1 MNIESKLHPAEF
13 KKFCRKELSG
23 DMNALE
29 KERMKYIA
37 GSVICAV
44 ISIIMFIISG
54 ILYYN
59 NNFSYEFETYIGIT
73 FPLGSLFIMG
83 SCASVKLYKTKAKK
97 LILQKLLSYIG
108 DFKISANKINRSYVE
123 SLKLF
128 DYFNRYSCDDS
139 ITGSYGL
146 LNLDISELH
155 LKKVVRTKKHTHT
168 VTIFQ
173 GILVCFK
180 SLKKYSGYTVVK
192 NNGISLFAGK
202 EKVNLED
209 PEFEQYYDVYSSD
222 QVEARYLLTSSFM
235 NRMVQLAKKNR
246 AGNITISFEHGN
258 VNLAI
263 ESSKD
268 WFEIP
273 ILKPATRIE
282 NYRAIVFE
290 LINILKIIDSLK
302 MEQNIGL

>member
-1 MNIESKLHPAEF
+1 MNIESKLNIAEF
-13 KKFCRKELSG
+13 RKFCRKELSG
-23 DMNALE
+23 NMNALE

-44 ISIIMFIISG
+44 IGIIVFIISG

-59 NNFSYEFETYIGIT
+59 NNSSYEFETYIGIT
-73 FPLGSLFIMG
+73 FPLGSLFIIG
-83 SCASVKLYKTKAKK
+83 SYASVKLYKIKAKE

-155 LKKVVRTKKHTHT
+155 LEKVVRTRKHTHT